1 MVPARTEE
9 RIVAVM
15 TETGKTAWRRRVPI
29 LLILGA
35 AILGAVTLRD
45 HLTFDALA
53 RHREALLAFRDAHYA
68 VAAAA
73 FVAAYAAMVA
83 LSLPGALIATLT
95 GGFLFGVF
103 PGALFNVTG
112 ATIGA
117 VAVFLAARAGFGAEL
132 NARISAGGGAA
143 ARLMAGLRKSELSV
157 LFLMRLVPAVPFFL
171 ANLIPAALGVS
182 LGRFAFTTFFGIM
195 PGGLVYTWVGAGLG
209 EVFERGGT
217 PDLGLLFEPQI
228 LGPILG
234 LCALAALPI
243 VIRAFGRKDV

>member
-1 MVPARTEE
+1 MAQS
-9 RIVAVM
+9 
-15 TETGKTAWRRRVPI
+15 TGPGPGHSSLRRKIPLLVI
-29 LLILGA
+29 LAAALIGA
-35 AILGAVTLRD
+35 FTLRD
-45 HLTFDALA
+45 QLSFEALA
-53 RHREALLAFRDAHYA
+53 THRETLLAFRDDHYA
-68 VAAAA
+68 LAAVV

-83 LSLPGALIATLT
+83 LSLPGALVATLT
-95 GGFLFGVF
+95 GGFLFGLF

-112 ATIGA
+112 ATLGAIGI
-117 VAVFLAARAGFGAEL
+117 FLAARAGFGAQL
-132 NARISAGGGAA
+132 NARIAAGGGAA
-143 ARLMAGLRKSELSV
+143 ARLMAALRENELSV

-209 EVFERGGT
+209 EVFAKGET
-217 PDLGLLFEPQI
+217 PNLGLLFEPQI

-243 VIRAFGRKDV
+243 VIRAFGKKDI